1 MISFESYFIKFKI
14 LIKIL
19 AYFNACNHTNNIGG
33 LQTK

>member
-1 MISFESYFIKFKI
+1 MITKFKI

-33 LQTK
+33 RKQNN